1 MAFTYAPASIGA
13 ERLQFLHPASGSLFA
28 SGIDVVAIEF
38 EAKQTEQEKADSI
51 VDRLFAAV
59 AAKFRPAQPFR
70 PTPANGNFD
79 PPGAFATD
87 VRTAF
92 SGSIT
97 AALKPIT
104 EAPTWRIKRDRRLDA
119 TTATLA
125 HAILMLTSS

>member
-13 ERLQFLHPASGSLFA
+13 ERLQFLHPAAGSLFA

-38 EAKQTEQEKADSI
+38 EAKQTEQEKATASWTACSL
-51 VDRLFAAV
+51 RLLPSSDPPAV
-59 AAKFRPAQPFR
+59 YAYACQRQFRP
-70 PTPANGNFD
+70 
-79 PPGAFATD
+79 PGEFATD
-87 VRTAF
+87 MRTAF

-119 TTATLA
+119 TTAALA
-125 HAILMLTSS
+125 RAILMLTSS